1 MVHVHLMNQTGC
13 SKLKDNKTIPAVGGQ
28 TGRKRGKMYIFE
40 AHFINMD
47 NYEEIV
53 RRIEF
58 DGQFLANEKE
68 CYLYAMGRAYD
79 MTEKMNYF
87 LLLNLSLVDE

>member
-79 MTEKMNYF
+79 MTEKNE
-87 LLLNLSLVDE
+87 LLSSVEFIAC